1 MKSAY
6 IHTLGCPKNTA
17 DSDALRR
24 MLLEKGFTVNDPY
37 GDDDHLIEQSD
48 VILIN
53 TCAFTGDAK
62 KQSINEILRLSVYKN
77 NGKKLLVFGCL
88 AQRYKEELKAE
99 LPEIDA
105 LYGVGEEEKIAGY
118 LRGLRPRTPTGGGTA
133 SCDIGL
139 RPHPYES
146 AGGLPYAYIKIAEG
160 CNRSCAYC
168 IIPSIRGPLKS
179 RPPEEILR
187 EAEALV
193 KSGKKELILVAQDLT
208 SYGANGYK
216 VHDLVRDMASI
227 SGDFRLRLL
236 YLYPIGITDPLIDV
250 IADEEKLCKYLDIP
264 LQHSEDRLLKAMG
277 RVGSKDS
284 HRGLIKK
291 LRAAIP
297 GVTLRSTFIVGFPG
311 ETEEDFKALKDFVS
325 ETGFERLGV
334 FRYSKEE
341 GTPSARMRGQI
352 RESVKRQRLDELMRL
367 QAEISLRKNKAL
379 AGKKVKVL
387 MDESGVGRLPSQA
400 PEIDGVVIIRNHEG
414 IPGGTFIEAKITR
427 AYDYDLEAEPWT
439 KKKT

>member
-24 MLLEKGFTVNDPY
+24 MLLEKGFRVNDPY
-37 GDDDHLIEQSD
+37 TDGNPEESD
-48 VILIN
+48 FILVN

-62 KQSINEILRLSVYKN
+62 KQSINEILRLSSYKN

-88 AQRYKEELKAE
+88 AQRYREELKAE

-118 LRGLRPRTPTGGGTA
+118 L
-133 SCDIGL
+133 
-139 RPHPYES
+139 
-146 AGGLPYAYIKIAEG
+146 AGGLQAPRAPRTYEPVCSSTPYAYIKIAEG
-160 CNRSCAYC
+160 CNRSCTYC
-168 IIPSIRGPLKS
+168 VIPSIRGPLKS
-179 RPPEEILR
+179 RPPENLLR
-187 EAEALV
+187 EAGALV
-193 KSGKKELILVAQDLT
+193 KSGKKELVLIAQDLT
-208 SYGANGYK
+208 SYGADGYK

-250 IADEEKLCKYLDIP
+250 IANEEKLCKYLDIP

-334 FRYSKEE
+334 FKYSKEE
-341 GTPSARMRGQI
+341 GTPSARMAGQVS
-352 RESVKRQRLDELMRL
+352 ETLKRQRLDELMRL

-379 AGKKVKVL
+379 VGKKVKVL
-387 MDESGVGRLPSQA
+387 IDEPGVGRLPSQA
-400 PEIDGVVIIRNHEG
+400 PEIDGVVLIKRLAA
-414 IPGGTFIEAKITR
+414 PAPFMDAKITK

-439 KKKT
+439 KKKK